1 MSYSRINWEN
11 KPSTNTPINAEN
23 LNKMD
28 AGIAAVTASE
38 ETTASK
44 VAVLEGRVDEITTL
58 PEGSTSGDAEL
69 ADIRVGA
76 DGVTYQNAGTA
87 VRTQINNV
95 KNELSDITRKLEYV
109 RSENLCRGDNTVM
122 SGYMGT
128 DGRIFTS
135 QTLVYTEKI
144 PVNVGEVIR
153 AYCVVDGTFAQRA
166 LRFVTAFDESGN
178 VMSSVGADNTWSYT
192 VPDGV
197 TYIVISTTSGTNYMV
212 AVGAVK
218 TAYIPYDGYYKATDD
233 FIGDILTNRFGEKVD
248 KDGIEQVKTA
258 NIEGMTEA
266 GAGISDNL
274 FPKATLVANDKYV
287 AGIGGLTGKAYL
299 SDGSGY
305 VTYII
310 PVDGLSTYTFTNC
323 RTAIVVSDLEYTP
336 VGELL
341 SNTTNVD
348 STGGKYILFSFKLT
362 TYPVNSY
369 SITKPVTKYTIP
381 SNWIIPDE
389 SNLKKPI
396 GSVNGTGTLN
406 ITGRSALRDGEL
418 IIFKGFF
425 DVFAEF
431 SLNFTNISTIT
442 NFITVDTTNITIK
455 NNTATP
461 TPQPHGLTIQ
471 NDVTLTVQFIDG
483 TAKITLHSNG
493 ESWTSTVPWYQTNG
507 TVTQPQVA
515 PNEMSFTNAILNV
528 VYDAV
533 SRGIWYFGDSYTGIT
548 SPDRWVY
555 YLKEDG
561 FSGNALINGSAGST
575 SSGANT
581 ALSELLQ
588 YGTPKFAV
596 MATGMNDG
604 SDTDGNP
611 PNLWINSR
619 DAFITAC
626 QNNGIEPIFATIPTV
641 PTVNNEAKNAWVK
654 ASGYRYIDFAKAV
667 GADGT
672 GTWYSGMLSVDN
684 VHPTAKGAKALYTQV
699 LIDMPEVTLSN

>member
-1 MSYSRINWEN
+1 MPDINKIRLNGTVYDIADEFSR
-11 KPSTNTPINAEN
+11 
-23 LNKMD
+23 D
-28 AGIAAVTASE
+28 
-38 ETTASK
+38 
-44 VAVLEGRVDEITTL
+44 
-58 PEGSTSGDAEL
+58 EL
-69 ADIRVGA
+69 ASLKSAIQ
-76 DGVTYQNAGTA
+76 Y
-87 VRTQINNV
+87 NV
-95 KNELSDITRKLEYV
+95 DDITRKMTFV
-109 RSENLCRGDNTVM
+109 RSENLCRGDNTVTP
-122 SGYMGT
+122 GYMGM
-128 DGRIFTS
+128 DGRIYMS

-153 AYCVVDGTFAQRA
+153 AYCVVDGTFAQRV
-166 LRFVTAFDESGN
+166 LRFVTAFDGSGN
-178 VMSSVGADNTWSYT
+178 VMPTSGADNKWSYT
-192 VPDGV
+192 VPDGI
-197 TYIVISTTSGTNYMV
+197 TDIIISTTSGTNYMV
-212 AVGAVK
+212 AVGAVR
-218 TAYIPYDGYYKATDD
+218 TSYIPYDGYYKATDD
-233 FIGDILTNRFGEKVD
+233 FIGDILNDRLGEKVD
-248 KDGIEQVKTA
+248 KDGIEQVKSA

-266 GAGISDNL
+266 GAGISSNL
-274 FPKATLVANDKYV
+274 FPKATLVANGKYV

-299 SDGSGY
+299 LDAQTLD
-305 VTYII
+305 TYII
-310 PVDGLSTYTFTNC
+310 PVDGVSTYTFTNC
-323 RTAIVVSDLEYTP
+323 QTAIVVSDLEYTP

-341 SNTTNVD
+341 SYATSID
-348 STGGKYILFSFKLT
+348 SAGGKYILFSFNPT

-389 SNLKKPI
+389 GDAKNPI
-396 GSVNGTGTLN
+396 DSVSGTGTLN
-406 ITGRSALRDGEL
+406 IAGRSALKDGEL
-418 IIFKGFF
+418 ITFKGFF
-425 DVFAEF
+425 DTFAEF
-431 SLNFTNISTIT
+431 SLNFTNRSTIT
-442 NFITVDTTNITIK
+442 NFIKVDATNITIK

-461 TPQPHGLTIQ
+461 TPQAHGLTIQ

-483 TAKITLHSNG
+483 TVKITLYSNG
-493 ESWTSTVPWYQTNG
+493 ESWTSTVQWYQTNG

-515 PNEMSFTNAILNV
+515 PNGMSFTNAILNV

-533 SRGIWYFGDSYTGIT
+533 TRGIWYFGDSYTGIT

-561 FSGNALINGSAGST
+561 FSDNALINGSAGST
-575 SSGANT
+575 SSGAST
-581 ALSELLQ
+581 ALSELLK

-604 SDTDGNP
+604 SDTNGNP
-611 PNLWINSR
+611 TNLWINSR

-672 GTWYSGMLSVDN
+672 GAWYSGMLSGDN

-699 LIDMPEVTLSN
+699 LIDLPEITISN